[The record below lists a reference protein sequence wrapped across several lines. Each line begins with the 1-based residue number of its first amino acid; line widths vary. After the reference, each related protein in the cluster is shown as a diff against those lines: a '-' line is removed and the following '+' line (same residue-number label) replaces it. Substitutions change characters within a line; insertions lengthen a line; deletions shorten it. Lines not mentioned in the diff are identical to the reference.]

1 MQWKTARSGCLKQ
14 RLLITEALHSPDVHE
29 GLDIAKTSSCAPG
42 ESDTPTGS
50 VHVCGFR
57 MFRMG
62 RVGTVN
68 VVAQKHSE
76 TTINK

>member
-14 RLLITEALHSPDVHE
+14 RLLITEALHSPGVHE

-50 VHVCGFR
+50 VHVCGFLL

-62 RVGTVN
+62 CVGTVN
-68 VVAQKHSE
+68 AVVQKH
-76 TTINK
+76 T